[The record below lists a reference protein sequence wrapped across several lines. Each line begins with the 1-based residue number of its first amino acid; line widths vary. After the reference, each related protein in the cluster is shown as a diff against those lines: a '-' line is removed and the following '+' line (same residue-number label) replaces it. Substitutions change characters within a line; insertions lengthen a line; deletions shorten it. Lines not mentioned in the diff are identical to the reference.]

1 MSIARTRWCSSSAP
15 SSSPTTRTPRRA
27 ANTSTGG
34 TVDYRRRFR
43 FHHRFRFLYGVRL
56 TVFFSFLFFQC
67 SDLRPFALEHRDTT
81 FILIH
86 FSKRYS
92 DDEIYAFFDNERT
105 TQRELEAAEDA
116 GASATGGCPKRR
128 PAFDNVVVW
137 LAGLGQRGAAES

>member
-1 MSIARTRWCSSSAP
+1 MVFIECTFFQPDHKDAAAGSQHLHWRYSRLSSSLSF
-15 SSSPTTRTPRRA
+15 SSSF
-27 ANTSTGG
+27 S
-34 TVDYRRRFR
+34 FS
-43 FHHRFRFLYGVRL
+43 FSFSVRL
-56 TVFFSFLFFQC
+56 TVPPPHQC

-105 TQRELEAAEDA
+105 TQRELEAAED
-116 GASATGGCPKRR
+116 GDGGCPKRR

-137 LAGLGQRGAAES
+137 LAGLGQHGAAKSAGAGAVGE